1 MQKYMP
7 VVEKCPLFYGMKPE
21 EITAILACLG
31 ATKKEY
37 GKNAPIFLEGDPA
50 GYLGV
55 LLSGSA
61 QIVRDDYYGRRS
73 IVSGIDAGQ
82 IFGEAFACAGV
93 ERMPVSVIATSQSA
107 ALIIDC
113 HRIAT
118 PCSNACAFHSRLML
132 NLLRVVA
139 NKNLLINRKLEI
151 ISRRTTREKL
161 LTYLMNQAKLN
172 RSDDFT
178 IPFNRQE
185 LADYLGVERSALC
198 AEISKLRFE
207 GILESRRNS
216 FHLLKNDAQKA

>member
-7 VVEKCPLFYGMKPE
+7 VLEKCPLFRGMKPE
-21 EITAILACLG
+21 EFTAILACLG

-37 GKNAPIFLEGDPA
+37 EKNAPIFLEGDPA
-50 GYLGV
+50 GCLGV

-61 QIVRDDYYGRRS
+61 QIIRDDYYGKRS
-73 IVSGIDAGQ
+73 IVSGIEPAQ
-82 IFGEAFACAGV
+82 IFGEAFACADV
-93 ERMPVSVIATSQSA
+93 ERLPVSVIATSQSV
-107 ALIIDC
+107 ALFIDC

-118 PCSNACAFHSRLML
+118 PCSNACAFHNRLML

-185 LADYLGVERSALC
+185 LADYLGVERSALS
-198 AEISKLRFE
+198 AEISKLRCE
-207 GILESRRNS
+207 GILESRRS
-216 FHLLKNDAQKA
+216 YFHLLKNDAQKA

>member
-7 VVEKCPLFYGMKPE
+7 VLEKCPLFCGMKPE

-50 GYLGV
+50 GNLGV

-61 QIVRDDYYGRRS
+61 QIVRDDYYGRHS
-73 IVSGIDAGQ
+73 IVSGIEPAQ
-82 IFGEAFACAGV
+82 IFGEAFACADV
-93 ERMPVSVIATSQSA
+93 ERLPVSVITTSQSA
-107 ALIIDC
+107 VLIIDC

-118 PCSNACAFHSRLML
+118 PCSNACTFHSRMML

-161 LTYLMNQAKLN
+161 LTYLMTQAKLN
-172 RSDDFT
+172 RSDNFT

-198 AEISKLRFE
+198 AEISRLRSD
-207 GILESRRNS
+207 GILESRRSS
-216 FHLLKNDAQKA
+216 FRLLKNCTQKT